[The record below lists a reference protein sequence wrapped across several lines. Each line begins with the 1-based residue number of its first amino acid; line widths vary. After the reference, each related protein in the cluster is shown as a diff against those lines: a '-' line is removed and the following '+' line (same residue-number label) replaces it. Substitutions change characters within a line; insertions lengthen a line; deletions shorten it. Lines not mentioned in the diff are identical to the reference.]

1 MATSNNEE
9 IFLADS
15 QGWKEE
21 AQAVIKDVKEQVKDI
36 NISDKLQSDNSCI
49 YLNITTV
56 EDLKLTVQL
65 SVQGFRVVSSNEHDF
80 IETKDTIEDDDE
92 NSEEVTF
99 YETPYSLLDSISPGY
114 REAFGN
120 NLASQLRKLSEQNGV
135 QQ

>member
-80 IETKDTIEDDDE
+80 IETKDDTTEDD
-92 NSEEVTF
+92 EEVTF

>member
-1 MATSNNEE
+1 MATENNEE

-65 SVQGFRVVSSNEHDF
+65 SVQGFCVVSSNEHDQ
-80 IETKDTIEDDDE
+80 ITEPQGDNEDD
-92 NSEEVTF
+92 EVTY

-120 NLASQLRKLSEQNGV
+120 KLASQLRKLSEQNGV

>member
-1 MATSNNEE
+1 M
-9 IFLADS
+9 
-15 QGWKEE
+15 
-21 AQAVIKDVKEQVKDI
+21 
-36 NISDKLQSDNSCI
+36 KLQSDNSCI

-65 SVQGFRVVSSNEHDF
+65 SVQGFRVVSSNEHDQI
-80 IETKDTIEDDDE
+80 IETEDDVEDDD
-92 NSEEVTF
+92 NDEVTF

>member
-1 MATSNNEE
+1 M
-9 IFLADS
+9 
-15 QGWKEE
+15 
-21 AQAVIKDVKEQVKDI
+21 
-36 NISDKLQSDNSCI
+36 KLQSDNSCI

-80 IETKDTIEDDDE
+80 IETKDDATEDDD
-92 NSEEVTF
+92 EVTF

>member
-65 SVQGFRVVSSNEHDF
+65 SVQGFRVVSSNEHDQI
-80 IETKDTIEDDDE
+80 IETEDDVEDDD
-92 NSEEVTF
+92 NDEVTF
-99 YETPYSLLDSISPGY
+99 YETPYSLLDSVSPGY

-120 NLASQLRKLSEQNGV
+120 KLASQLRKLSEQNGV